1 MKKNFIY
8 NGNCESILKTFSKK
22 SVDLIIADPP
32 YNLSKGSTLEFRN
45 NKKQKGFGGN
55 WTKIIE
61 SWDNIELTDYFLFTY
76 NWIESCKNVLKDTGS
91 MWIHGT
97 YHNIGIINFI
107 LQLLEIEI
115 INEVIWYK
123 RNSFPNLRGRRLTA
137 SHETILWC
145 HTGKKKREY
154 FFNYDYSK
162 KSFFKEDLLKFKD
175 KQMRTVWDIP
185 NNKHKDELAHGK
197 HPTQKPERLIDRMI
211 KISSKKNDLML
222 CPFSGSGT
230 ECVVAF
236 KNKMKFIGIENN
248 KKYLDISKKR
258 LKKIMAIN
266 V

>member
-8 NGNCESILKTFSKK
+8 FGNCEKILKSFPKK
-22 SVDLIIADPP
+22 SIDLIIADPP
-32 YNLSKGSTLEFRN
+32 YNLSKGSILEFKN
-45 NKKQKGFGGN
+45 NKQQKGFGGN

-61 SWDNIELTDYFLFTY
+61 SWDNKELIEYFLFTY
-76 NWIESCKNVLKDTGS
+76 NWIEKCKDVLKDTGS

-107 LQLLEIEI
+107 LQLLDIEI

-145 HTGKKKREY
+145 HTGKKKRKY
-154 FFNYDYSK
+154 FFNYDFSK
-162 KSFFKEDLLKFKD
+162 KSFFKEDFLKFQN

-185 NNKHKDELAHGK
+185 NNKSRDELAYGK

-211 KISSKKNDLML
+211 KLSSKKNNLML

-230 ECVVAF
+230 ECLVAY
-236 KNKMKFIGIENN
+236 KNKLNFIGIENN
-248 KKYLDISKKR
+248 KKYLNISKKR
-258 LKKIMAIN
+258 LKNYK
-266 V
+266 